1 MNQIHFEKRF
11 GSYPQLS
18 SANYFGS
25 EKQLLDAE
33 KSLRVKSLI
42 RFSGYTMKE
51 VSNIMAND
59 SVEAQAEVEHCG
71 NSINEMLLA
80 RSDHAHM
87 TQMDADIVYY
97 VAGFTSKSV
106 KRAVAYVA
114 CGNILGKESALEI
127 NIEGMIPENCQFF
140 VDEIKRGGHVKPSD
154 LIYAI
159 CALA

>member
-11 GSYPQLS
+11 GSYRQLS

-33 KSLRVKSLI
+33 KSLRVKSPI
-42 RFSGYTMKE
+42 KFSGYTMKK
-51 VSNIMAND
+51 VSNIMTND
-59 SVEAQAEVEHCG
+59 SFEAQAEVKHCG
-71 NSINEMLLA
+71 NIINEMLLT
-80 RSDHAHM
+80 RFDNAHM
-87 TQMDADIVYY
+87 TQMDSDIVYY

-106 KRAVAYVA
+106 KRTVPCVA
-114 CGNILGKESALEI
+114 CDDILGEESALEI

-140 VDEIKRGGHVKPSD
+140 VDEINRGDHVKPSD